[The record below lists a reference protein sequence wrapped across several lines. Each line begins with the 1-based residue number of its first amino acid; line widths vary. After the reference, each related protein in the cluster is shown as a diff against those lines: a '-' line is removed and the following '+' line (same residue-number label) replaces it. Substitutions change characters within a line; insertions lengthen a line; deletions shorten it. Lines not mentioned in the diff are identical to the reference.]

1 MAKKETIYSFDDGSK
16 AKYIRLGLKSMLA
29 RKYRTLFVNRLKFSG
44 MDYEVPRFI
53 MNKLFEG
60 TQLTSLLLNTNEE
73 VVNVGFTPYSPEGL
87 NMYGY
92 PVWIR
97 PINQFNSPLIDTS
110 RPLMNNIEASIIRP
124 DFNYAEMVE
133 SYVNRIVDVEM
144 TIRTNIKLHKMPF
157 IVKSDEMK
165 SAIEDV
171 LDDKEVVAIA
181 ESAGTVQSA
190 QTGTPFIIDKLQ
202 NYKLEL
208 ENELLNLLGI
218 KSIKHE
224 KQAQMNVDETNMAE
238 QEASV
243 YQDLLFDKV
252 KEWLNQ
258 TNEIFGTNFS
268 VEINPV
274 EELEEPIR
282 DNTQEGEQDDTSN

>member
-1 MAKKETIYSFDDGSK
+1 
-16 AKYIRLGLKSMLA
+16 
-29 RKYRTLFVNRLKFSG
+29 
-44 MDYEVPRFI
+44 
-53 MNKLFEG
+53 
-60 TQLTSLLLNTNEE
+60 
-73 VVNVGFTPYSPEGL
+73 
-87 NMYGY
+87 
-92 PVWIR
+92 
-97 PINQFNSPLIDTS
+97 
-110 RPLMNNIEASIIRP
+110 
-124 DFNYAEMVE
+124 
-133 SYVNRIVDVEM
+133 
-144 TIRTNIKLHKMPF
+144 MPF

-181 ESAGTVQSA
+181 ESAGSVQSA
-190 QTGTPFIIDKLQ
+190 QTGTPFVIDKLQ

-224 KQAQMNVDETNMAE
+224 KQAQMAVDEVNMAE

-252 KEWLNQ
+252 KEWLDK
-258 TNEIFGTNFS
+258 TNELFGTSFS

-274 EELEEPIR
+274 KELEKPVKDKAKE
-282 DNTQEGEQDDTSN
+282 DNKDESSNNI